1 VNFLFSAV
9 WRHRS
14 ALAVYNETSSSAEAE
29 GGSGQLSMVMS
40 APQMANSFVS
50 KDVNNWWG

>member
-1 VNFLFSAV
+1 MNFLFSAV